1 MEQNNDND
9 KHKMTTRSKRHIK
22 NERIIDTK
30 KQKVIDT
37 KKQKVIDTKT
47 QKVIDTKN
55 QKVIDTKNQKVIDTK
70 KQKVID
76 SSNELSESNSDL
88 SDSNSES
95 DDLSESN
102 SESDVD
108 EYGNIRDLIDYDE
121 EDLDL
126 DNLNMIVGED
136 SEGEFETVTEDEDDD
151 LLPEDIDNEEMLIGK
166 LLSKYIN
173 KKVDHGDVK
182 DDKYNEILQ
191 KYDKTMRTFFFGLNE
206 DKKEE
211 ILQIENDIKSINHT
225 LTPLRFQLL
234 TSNINTDIKAIAI
247 RKIEN
252 LSKMDPSSG
261 DYYKTKNWVEGLLQI
276 PFGIYKDLPV
286 NIKNN
291 SREEIT
297 DYLLNANR
305 ILNKAVFGHK
315 KAKCQILQIVSQW
328 ISNPQSNGSVF
339 SIVGPMGNGKTTL
352 VKEGI
357 AKMINRPFEFISL
370 GGATDSCYL
379 DGHSYTYEGSIPGK
393 IVDIIKKS
401 KCMNPVIYFDELDKV
416 SDTPKGEEI
425 INLLIHLTDFSQND
439 HFNDKY
445 YSNIPI
451 DLSKALFIFSLN
463 DLTKVNPILRDRMFM
478 IQTSKLTPEEKLTIS
493 KDYLIDGIFNDMGV
507 DKEELIFS
515 DEIIKFIVKNYSQE
529 EGVRNLKRAFQTII
543 GKLNI
548 IRITQ
553 QGALDNLD
561 LPFSLDN
568 FELPLNITE
577 NIVKKLV
584 DINKQDLAPEFM
596 YT

>member
-9 KHKMTTRSKRHIK
+9 DSKHKMTTRSKRPIGK
-22 NERIIDTK
+22 DNE
-30 KQKVIDT
+30 
-37 KKQKVIDTKT
+37 
-47 QKVIDTKN
+47 
-55 QKVIDTKNQKVIDTK
+55 IDTK

-88 SDSNSES
+88 SESNSES
-95 DDLSESN
+95 DDLSDSN

-261 DYYKTKNWVEGLLQI
+261 DYYKTKSWVEGLLQI

>member
-1 MEQNNDND
+1 MEQNTDNTD
-9 KHKMTTRSKRHIK
+9 PKHKMTTRSKRQRNKEQIL
-22 NERIIDTK
+22 T
-30 KQKVIDT
+30 
-37 KKQKVIDTKT
+37 
-47 QKVIDTKN
+47 
-55 QKVIDTKNQKVIDTK
+55 TK

-76 SSNELSESNSDL
+76 SSNDLDSDL
-88 SDSNSES
+88 D
-95 DDLSESN
+95 
-102 SESDVD
+102 SDVD
-108 EYGNIRDLIDYDE
+108 EYGNLKGLIDYDYE
-121 EDLDL
+121 EPDEDVDLY
-126 DNLNMIVGED
+126 NLNMIVDED
-136 SEGEFETVTEDEDDD
+136 SEGEFETVTEEDEAELEEELED

-173 KKVDHGDVK
+173 NRTHTEDAR
-182 DDKYNEILQ
+182 DDKYEEILK
-191 KYDKTMRTFFFGLNE
+191 KYDRSMRTFFFDLE
-206 DKKEE
+206 EEKKEE
-211 ILQIENDIKSINHT
+211 ILEIENEIKSINHT
-225 LTPLRFQLL
+225 ITPLRFQLL
-234 TSNINTDIKAIAI
+234 TSNIDNEIKAIAI

-252 LSKMDPSSG
+252 MSQMDPSSG

-276 PFGIYKDLPV
+276 PFGTYKDLPV
-286 NIKNN
+286 NIKN
-291 SREEIT
+291 SSKEEIT
-297 DYLLNANR
+297 EYLLNANR

-357 AKMINRPFEFISL
+357 SKMINRPFEFISL

-393 IVDIIKKS
+393 IVDILKKA

-445 YSNIPI
+445 YNNIPI

-478 IQTSKLTPEEKLTIS
+478 IQTSKLTGEEKLTIS
-493 KDYLIDGIFNDMGV
+493 KDYLIEGIFNDMGV

-515 DEIIKFIVKNYSQE
+515 DEIIQYIVKNYSQE

-553 QGALDNLD
+553 QGSLENLD
-561 LPFSLDN
+561 LPFKLDN

-577 NIVKKLV
+577 DIVKKLV
-584 DINKQDLAPEFM
+584 DINKPDMAPEFM

>member
-1 MEQNNDND
+1 MKQNNDNTD
-9 KHKMTTRSKRHIK
+9 SKHNMTTRSKRQRK
-22 NERIIDTK
+22 NVEPEA
-30 KQKVIDT
+30 
-37 KKQKVIDTKT
+37 
-47 QKVIDTKN
+47 
-55 QKVIDTKNQKVIDTK
+55 TK

-76 SSNELSESNSDL
+76 SSNNL
-88 SDSNSES
+88 SDIDT
-95 DDLSESN
+95 DDT
-102 SESDVD
+102 DVD
-108 EYGNIRDLIDYDE
+108 EYGNIKGLIDYDYE
-121 EDLDL
+121 ELDNDVDLN
-126 DNLNMIVGED
+126 NLNMIVDED
-136 SEGEFETVTEDEDDD
+136 LEGEFETEEDEDLEGEFETEEDED
-151 LLPEDIDNEEMLIGK
+151 LEEELVELLPEDIDNEEMLIGK

-173 KKVDHGDVK
+173 KRTHVEDARN
-182 DDKYNEILQ
+182 DKYEDILR
-191 KYDKTMRTFFFGLNE
+191 KYDRSMRTFFFDLEE

-211 ILQIENDIKSINHT
+211 ILKIENQIQSINHT
-225 LTPLRFQLL
+225 VTPLRFQLL
-234 TSNINTDIKAIAI
+234 TSNIDNEIKAIAI

-252 LSKMDPSSG
+252 MSQMDPSSG
-261 DYYKTKNWVEGLLQI
+261 DYYKTKNWVEGLMQI
-276 PFGIYKDLPV
+276 PFGTYKDLPV

-291 SREEIT
+291 SKDEIT

-328 ISNPQSNGSVF
+328 ISNPQSKGSVF

-393 IVDIIKKS
+393 IVDILKRA

-445 YSNIPI
+445 YNNIPI

-463 DLTKVNPILRDRMFM
+463 DLNRVNPILRDRMFM

-493 KDYLIDGIFNDMGV
+493 KDYLIEGIFNDMGV

-515 DEIIKFIVKNYSQE
+515 DEIIQYIIKNYSQE

-553 QGALDNLD
+553 KSSLDNLD
-561 LPFSLDN
+561 LPFKLDN
-568 FELPLNITE
+568 FELPMNINE
-577 NIVKKLV
+577 DIVKKLV
-584 DINKQDLAPEFM
+584 EPDKLDSMDPPEFM

>member
-9 KHKMTTRSKRHIK
+9 DSKHKMTTRSKRPIGK
-22 NERIIDTK
+22 DNE
-30 KQKVIDT
+30 
-37 KKQKVIDTKT
+37 
-47 QKVIDTKN
+47 
-55 QKVIDTKNQKVIDTK
+55 IDTK

-88 SDSNSES
+88 SESNSES
-95 DDLSESN
+95 DDLSDSN

>member
-1 MEQNNDND
+1 MEQNTDNTD
-9 KHKMTTRSKRHIK
+9 PKHKMTTRSKRQRNKEQIL
-22 NERIIDTK
+22 T
-30 KQKVIDT
+30 
-37 KKQKVIDTKT
+37 
-47 QKVIDTKN
+47 
-55 QKVIDTKNQKVIDTK
+55 TK

-76 SSNELSESNSDL
+76 SSNDLDSDL
-88 SDSNSES
+88 D
-95 DDLSESN
+95 
-102 SESDVD
+102 SDVD
-108 EYGNIRDLIDYDE
+108 EYGNLKGLIDYDYE
-121 EDLDL
+121 EPDEDVDL
-126 DNLNMIVGED
+126 DNLNIIVGED
-136 SEGEFETVTEDEDDD
+136 SEGEFETVTEEDEAELEEELEE

-173 KKVDHGDVK
+173 NRTHIEDAR
-182 DDKYNEILQ
+182 DDKYEDILK
-191 KYDKTMRTFFFGLNE
+191 KYDRSMRTFFFDLDE
-206 DKKEE
+206 EKKEE
-211 ILQIENDIKSINHT
+211 ILEIENEIKSINHT
-225 LTPLRFQLL
+225 ITPLRFQLL
-234 TSNINTDIKAIAI
+234 TSNIDNEIKAIAI

-252 LSKMDPSSG
+252 MSQMDTSSG

-276 PFGIYKDLPV
+276 PFGTYKDLPV
-286 NIKNN
+286 NIKN
-291 SREEIT
+291 SSKDEIT

-328 ISNPQSNGSVF
+328 ISNPQSKGSVF

-357 AKMINRPFEFISL
+357 SKMINRPFEFISL

-393 IVDIIKKS
+393 IVDILKKA

-445 YSNIPI
+445 YNNIPI

-478 IQTSKLTPEEKLTIS
+478 IQTSKLTSEEKLTIS

-515 DEIIKFIVKNYSQE
+515 DEIIQYIVKNYSQE

-553 QGALDNLD
+553 QGSLENLD
-561 LPFSLDN
+561 LPFKLDN
-568 FELPLNITE
+568 FELPMNITE
-577 NIVKKLV
+577 DIVKKLV
-584 DINKQDLAPEFM
+584 ESDKLDYMEPPEFM

>member
-1 MEQNNDND
+1 
-9 KHKMTTRSKRHIK
+9 
-22 NERIIDTK
+22 
-30 KQKVIDT
+30 
-37 KKQKVIDTKT
+37 
-47 QKVIDTKN
+47 
-55 QKVIDTKNQKVIDTK
+55 
-70 KQKVID
+70 
-76 SSNELSESNSDL
+76 
-88 SDSNSES
+88 
-95 DDLSESN
+95 
-102 SESDVD
+102 
-108 EYGNIRDLIDYDE
+108 
-121 EDLDL
+121 
-126 DNLNMIVGED
+126 MIVGED

>member
-9 KHKMTTRSKRHIK
+9 NDKHNMTTRSKRHIK

-37 KKQKVIDTKT
+37 KT
-47 QKVIDTKN
+47 
-55 QKVIDTKNQKVIDTK
+55 
-70 KQKVID
+70 QKVID

-95 DDLSESN
+95 DDLSDSN

>member
-1 MEQNNDND
+1 MENNNDNTD
-9 KHKMTTRSKRHIK
+9 SKHKMTTRSKRYIK
-22 NERIIDTK
+22 NDQFIS
-30 KQKVIDT
+30 
-37 KKQKVIDTKT
+37 
-47 QKVIDTKN
+47 
-55 QKVIDTKNQKVIDTK
+55 TK

-76 SSNELSESNSDL
+76 SSNDL
-88 SDSNSES
+88 SDS
-95 DDLSESN
+95 DID
-102 SESDVD
+102 SDVD
-108 EYGNIRDLIDYDE
+108 EHGNLKGLIDYDYE
-121 EDLDL
+121 EPDEDVDL
-126 DNLNMIVGED
+126 DNLNIIVSED
-136 SEGEFETVTEDEDDD
+136 SEGEFETVSEEDEAELEEELED

-173 KKVDHGDVK
+173 NRTHVEDAR
-182 DDKYNEILQ
+182 DDKYEDILK
-191 KYDKTMRTFFFGLNE
+191 KYDRSMRKFFFDLDE
-206 DKKEE
+206 EKKEE
-211 ILQIENDIKSINHT
+211 ILEIENEIKSINHT
-225 LTPLRFQLL
+225 ITPLRFQLL
-234 TSNINTDIKAIAI
+234 TSNIDNEIKAIAI

-252 LSKMDPSSG
+252 MSQMDPSSG

-276 PFGIYKDLPV
+276 PFGTYKDLPV
-286 NIKNN
+286 NIKN
-291 SREEIT
+291 SSKDEIT

-328 ISNPQSNGSVF
+328 ISNPQSKGSVF

-357 AKMINRPFEFISL
+357 SKMINRPFEFISL

-393 IVDIIKKS
+393 IVDILKKA

-445 YSNIPI
+445 YNNIPI

-478 IQTSKLTPEEKLTIS
+478 IQTSKLTAEEKLTIS

-515 DEIIKFIVKNYSQE
+515 DEIIQYIVKNYSQE

-553 QGALDNLD
+553 QGSLENLD
-561 LPFSLDN
+561 LPFKLDN
-568 FELPLNITE
+568 FELPMNITE
-577 NIVKKLV
+577 DIVKKLV
-584 DINKQDLAPEFM
+584 ESDKLDYMEPPEFM